1 MGIFSNITKGLRNIL
16 FDSKIDDEYFEDLE
30 EQLIMADVGVV
41 TAKQLTDNLRK
52 EAKSQKINDGNALKP
67 ILSKIIEEMVAISP
81 ERIPTDKPRI
91 ILVIGVNGV
100 GKTTSIGK
108 LAKRFTDEGKT
119 VLLAAADTFRAAATE
134 QLTIWSE
141 RTGAKIISH
150 AQGADPAAVV
160 HDAVNAG
167 VARGTDVIICDTAG
181 RLHNKKNLMDELSK
195 IRRVVEKE
203 LPSCVPQV
211 LLVVDATMGQNA
223 VVQAKMFKE
232 AAGVDGVIL
241 TKLDGTAKGGIV
253 IAIANELALP
263 VCYVGVGEKAE
274 DLYAFNPHDFSVSL
288 FGEE

>member
-108 LAKRFTDEGKT
+108 LAKRCTDEGKT